1 MGKACN
7 EQQVLWHLQG
17 QLHRWCKSVQ
27 LHPVQK
33 ATLMYTP
40 SLVREVRLEIKA
52 LALSAMHFAVVH
64 NDIII
69 QQVFILPTMYIILI
83 YYAEL

>member
-1 MGKACN
+1 
-7 EQQVLWHLQG
+7 
-17 QLHRWCKSVQ
+17 
-27 LHPVQK
+27 
-33 ATLMYTP
+33 MYTP

-52 LALSAMHFAVVH
+52 LALSVMHFAVVH

>member
-1 MGKACN
+1 
-7 EQQVLWHLQG
+7 
-17 QLHRWCKSVQ
+17 
-27 LHPVQK
+27 
-33 ATLMYTP
+33 MYTP

-52 LALSAMHFAVVH
+52 LALSVMHFAGVH